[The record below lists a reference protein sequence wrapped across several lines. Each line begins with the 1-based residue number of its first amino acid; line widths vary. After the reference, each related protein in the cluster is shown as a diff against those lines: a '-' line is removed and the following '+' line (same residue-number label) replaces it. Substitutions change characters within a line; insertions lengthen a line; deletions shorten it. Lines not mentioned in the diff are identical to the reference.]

1 MPGSDIIPSK
11 MSIRN
16 QIAVKTEE
24 ARQKMMVEAGPKLAY
39 MKMMKEHAQNTTSGS
54 DEMKQETI
62 MFFETKI
69 RELEN
74 DVTGSPRYTYNLRY
88 PVDFGRE
95 ANGVDPEFANS
106 NFTSTAEIVEFVNQ
120 LVMTNDMLF
129 ISDTYMIP
137 SASDIDTMLDGDTRI
152 TRTQFDINADEDEDS
167 PVPLFEVSRIR
178 TNY

>member
-1 MPGSDIIPSK
+1 
-11 MSIRN
+11 
-16 QIAVKTEE
+16 
-24 ARQKMMVEAGPKLAY
+24 
-39 MKMMKEHAQNTTSGS
+39 
-54 DEMKQETI
+54 
-62 MFFETKI
+62 
-69 RELEN
+69 
-74 DVTGSPRYTYNLRY
+74 
-88 PVDFGRE
+88 
-95 ANGVDPEFANS
+95 
-106 NFTSTAEIVEFVNQ
+106 VEFVNQ